1 MPPLEPILAALLAL
15 APAAAPAAQKA
26 VALVA
31 CAPGYPGSTAEAQ
44 PTLDALAAALADA
57 AGWPPGSLRAVYH
70 QSEKAG
76 VDQLAQ
82 PDAALA
88 MVPLPF
94 FLKHGEALQLTPR
107 LQVQSEGG
115 ALLESWS
122 LVAGKGRVG
131 SPAALAGYSVVSLAG
146 YHPGFVRGALGAWGR
161 IPDSAS
167 VTFSGQVLTALRKAA
182 AGEKVALLLDA
193 AQAAALPTLP
203 FASDLEVVARSA
215 PLPAALLCTVRGRLP
230 AARWKALEAALMGLP
245 ERPAGAAALEGVRV
259 VRFAPL
265 DQAALAEGRR
275 LGRGGR

>member
-1 MPPLEPILAALLAL
+1 MPPLPAILTALLAL
-15 APAAAPAAQKA
+15 APAAPAPQKA

-44 PTLDALAAALADA
+44 PTLDALSAALADA
-57 AGWPPGSLRAVYH
+57 AGWPRESLQAVYH
-70 QSEKAG
+70 QAEKAG
-76 VDQLAQ
+76 LDRLGQ

-94 FLKHGEALQLTPR
+94 FLKHGERLRLEPR
-107 LQVQSEGG
+107 LQVQSAGG
-115 ALLESWS
+115 ALLEAWS

-131 SPAALAGYSVVSLAG
+131 SPAALAGYTVVSLAG
-146 YHPGFVRGALGAWGR
+146 YDPGFVRGALGAWGR

-167 VTFSGQVLTALRKAA
+167 VNFSGQVLTALRKAA
-182 AGEKVALLLDA
+182 TGEKVALLLDA

-230 AARWKALEAALMGLP
+230 PARWKVLEKALLALP
-245 ERPAGAAALEGVRV
+245 DSPAGATALEGVRV
-259 VRFAPL
+259 ARFAPL
-265 DQAALAEGRR
+265 DEAALAAARR
-275 LGRGGR
+275 LERGGR